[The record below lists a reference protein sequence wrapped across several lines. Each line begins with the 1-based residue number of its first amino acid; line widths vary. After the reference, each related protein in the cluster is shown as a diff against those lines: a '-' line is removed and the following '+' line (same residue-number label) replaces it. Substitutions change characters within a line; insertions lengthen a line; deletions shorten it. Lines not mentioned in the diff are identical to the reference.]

1 MDFEALITQGVAM
14 LSEFNL
20 VVLLIL
26 FGICF
31 ISETVGLTVP
41 YLLETVWLMGGYQV
55 ASGEL
60 SIWLLILLIL
70 VAQAG
75 RQIGA
80 LALSRLGR
88 VGSGPIERFITFLR
102 TRTPLKKISE
112 SPALQKVNL
121 YSPFAIAVG
130 RFMWLRIPLTLL
142 MGAKRKTKVLMLG
155 VLISG
160 IFYDALYVIFGAVVG
175 KVFTLNSVQMVI
187 IFTGGLT
194 VLYIGTFVVQQIVS
208 RLKNKKKKTPPPI

>member
-1 MDFEALITQGVAM
+1 
-14 LSEFNL
+14 
-20 VVLLIL
+20 
-26 FGICF
+26 
-31 ISETVGLTVP
+31 
-41 YLLETVWLMGGYQV
+41 
-55 ASGEL
+55 
-60 SIWLLILLIL
+60 
-70 VAQAG
+70 
-75 RQIGA
+75 
-80 LALSRLGR
+80 
-88 VGSGPIERFITFLR
+88 
-102 TRTPLKKISE
+102 
-112 SPALQKVNL
+112 
-121 YSPFAIAVG
+121 
-130 RFMWLRIPLTLL
+130 MWLRIPLTLL